1 MNRLLRWIERVVI
14 ALMAVV
20 SAVVFGEAVARG
32 VFGRSLIITDEL
44 SRYLMI
50 WIVLLGGV
58 LLVRDNGHIRVDI
71 AVNALPPKARRL
83 MLVLADLL
91 SLAFLATLTVVSA
104 LTTQDMFAQQTITL
118 GLSMAWFYA
127 ALPVGG
133 ALMAMLV
140 VHDLVRRFAGAKQ
153 VER

>member
-1 MNRLLRWIERVVI
+1 MNRLLQWIERLVI

-20 SAVVFGEAVARG
+20 SAVVFGEVVARG

-71 AVNALPPKARRL
+71 AVNALAPKARRL

-91 SLAFLATLTVVSA
+91 SLAFLATLTIVSA

-140 VHDLVRRFAGAKQ
+140 VHDLVRRFAGSKQ